1 MGSQTARISPPP
13 AVSTQQRDLLANH
26 PHEAAEHRRILFERG
41 SGLASVWRNFQVFLN
56 DLGAAPSKEHVVT
69 RLAPGDLT
77 YGPGKVAWMHR
88 DRQPVLVDLLSTV
101 KPVSED
107 NHSQW
112 VKVRETQMEYSA
124 LAKLLGV
131 PFEAMAMALRN
142 NISPEVLVQNASIRE
157 ALIKVE
163 TPWLND
169 ERREAFM
176 LGYRMWHMQIQQD
189 YVASA
194 TPAFLYVYSALPA
207 MVKLRRNLEEL
218 DLWDPPTLVGK
229 AQRRDHDLWRR
240 YCEAM
245 MRVESARMDCP
256 RVPQY
261 SLSTDVAPMWES
273 VQRLEQ
279 RFRGSAAP
287 LR

>member
-1 MGSQTARISPPP
+1 MP
-13 AVSTQQRDLLANH
+13 AAPAQQRDLLAKY

-41 SGLASVWRNFQVFLN
+41 SGLAAVWRNFPVFLD
-56 DLGAAPSKEHVVT
+56 DLGPAPSREHVVT

-77 YGPGKVAWMHR
+77 YGPGRAAWMHR

-101 KPVSED
+101 KPAAED

-112 VKVRETQMEYSA
+112 IKVRDAQMEYSA

-131 PFEAMAMALRN
+131 PFEAMAMALRAG
-142 NISPEVLVQNASIRE
+142 IAPEVLVQNASIRE

-176 LGYRMWHMQIQQD
+176 MGYRMWHMQIQPD

-207 MVKLRRNLEEL
+207 MVKLRRSLEDL
-218 DLWDPPTLVGK
+218 DLWDPATLVGK

-256 RVPQY
+256 RVPQH
-261 SLSTDVAPMWES
+261 SLSTDVAPMWDA
-273 VQRLEQ
+273 VKRLEE
-279 RFRGSAAP
+279 RFRTP
-287 LR
+287 PTR

>member
-1 MGSQTARISPPP
+1 
-13 AVSTQQRDLLANH
+13 VSTQQKDLLAAH

-41 SGLASVWRNFQVFLN
+41 SGLASVWRNFPTFLN
-56 DLGAAPSKEHVVT
+56 DLGPAPSNEHVAT

-88 DRQPVLVDLLSTV
+88 DRQPVLVDLLSLA
-101 KPVSED
+101 KPAQED

-112 VKVRETQMEYSA
+112 IKVRETQMEYSS

-131 PFEAMAMALRN
+131 PFEAMSMALRN
-142 NISPEVLVQNASIRE
+142 GMSPEMLVQNASIRE

-163 TPWLND
+163 TPWLNE

-176 LGYRMWHMQIQQD
+176 MGYRMWHMLILPD

-207 MVKLRRNLEEL
+207 MVKLKRGLEDL
-218 DLWDPPTLVGK
+218 DLWDPPTLQGK

-261 SLSTDVAPMWES
+261 SLATDVAPMWES

-279 RFRGSAAP
+279 RFRGPAAEP
-287 LR
+287 RR